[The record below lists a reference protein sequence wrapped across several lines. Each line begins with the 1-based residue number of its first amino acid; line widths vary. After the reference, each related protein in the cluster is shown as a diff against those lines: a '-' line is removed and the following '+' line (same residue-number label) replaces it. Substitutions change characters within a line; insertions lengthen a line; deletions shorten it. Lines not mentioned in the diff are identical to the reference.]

1 MQTGETR
8 VGKMPLRDTIRVHEF
23 DQARALLCELE
34 ATPSGLGCS
43 SARATETTAT
53 VENRGSRGLGALR

>member
-1 MQTGETR
+1 
-8 VGKMPLRDTIRVHEF
+8 MPLRDTIRVHEF
-23 DQARALLCELE
+23 DQAEAIPRESE
-34 ATPSGLGCS
+34 ATPPGLGCS